1 MSKGVY
7 RSASAGDVL
16 QPTDDRQTPRP
27 RQGAASDGRRLS
39 AGRVGAGEDAKCSGC
54 RHWLPFVDHWGRCNG
69 AMVRQ
74 YVDSEG
80 PLVTRSTFSCKFFAR
95 DVGEGHAKRAAPSR
109 RDEGEQATLHV

>member
-1 MSKGVY
+1 MSKGAH
-7 RSASAGDVL
+7 SACTGDIL
-16 QPTDDRQTPRP
+16 QPTDRQTPRP

-39 AGRVGAGEDAKCSGC
+39 AGRIGAGDDAKCSDC
-54 RHWLPFVDHWGRCNG
+54 RHWLAFVDHWGRCGG

-95 DVGEGHAKRAAPSR
+95 RVAEGRTRQPAASR
-109 RDEGEQATLHV
+109 REEGEQATLHV